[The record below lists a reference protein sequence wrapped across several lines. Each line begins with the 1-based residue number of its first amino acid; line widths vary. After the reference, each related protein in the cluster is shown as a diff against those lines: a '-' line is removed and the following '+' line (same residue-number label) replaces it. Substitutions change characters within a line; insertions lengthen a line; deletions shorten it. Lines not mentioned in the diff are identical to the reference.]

1 MGQNTL
7 AIHSFTFENL
17 PRIMES
23 AGIRFGNA
31 FLFSALDMT
40 YCILWRLFTELTLIS
55 SELVKVCAQSWREEK
70 K

>member
-23 AGIRFGNA
+23 AGIRFGNV
-31 FLFSALDMT
+31 
-40 YCILWRLFTELTLIS
+40 IP
-55 SELVKVCAQSWREEK
+55 V
-70 K
+70 